1 MYVEGIYLD
10 VNSNI
15 WFNVSDGCKRETVSR
30 EEAIKRNF
38 MEVIRFYEKNIR
50 LYPS

>member
-1 MYVEGIYLD
+1 MD

-15 WFNVSDGCKRETVSR
+15 WFNVSDGIKRETITR

-50 LYPS
+50 LYPC